1 MAGALRPALAIV
13 VLLWPIAGVCNPAAP
28 PAHDDDEALV
38 RSHCGTC
45 HLPPAVDSF
54 PKAQW
59 PTVLRWMDD
68 MLDELERPRVPP
80 AVLARLT
87 SYYKARAPETIP
99 ALPPDPLTDTAAAAV
114 IVLADMPLVTA
125 GMIASVVERYR
136 ESDAPLVVSD
146 YGGVRAPPTLYD
158 RSLFGEFTASEGEGC
173 GRHVVRRHRHEAV
186 ALEMPPDALLDL
198 DVPEDYERLKMHFTE
213 AVG

>member
-1 MAGALRPALAIV
+1 MAGALRPALAIA

-45 HLPPAVDSF
+45 HMPPAADSF

-68 MLDELERPRVPP
+68 MLDELERPRVPA

-87 SYYKARAPETIP
+87 RYYEARAPETIP
-99 ALPPDPLTDTAAAAV
+99 ELPPDPPTDSSRFRLDRSFPGRRHSVTNVRAVDLDRDGQLDLLVCESGGHCWTKTTGCRWRWETAAAWWHFPA
-114 IVLADMPLVTA
+114 TA
-125 GMIASVVERYR
+125 T
-136 ESDAPLVVSD
+136 PFVVS
-146 YGGVRAPPTLYD
+146 RRPP
-158 RSLFGEFTASEGEGC
+158 
-173 GRHVVRRHRHEAV
+173 
-186 ALEMPPDALLDL
+186 
-198 DVPEDYERLKMHFTE
+198 
-213 AVG
+213 

>member
-1 MAGALRPALAIV
+1 MPTERAGPVAGIVLAAGTSSRLGRNKILLELGDQPVVRRAVAGAIDAGLSPVLV
-13 VLLWPIAGVCNPAAP
+13 VLGFEVDRAR
-28 PAHDDDEALV
+28 DALV
-38 RSHCGTC
+38 GLPYEPVLNPDYHTGINRSVQLG
-45 HLPPAVDSF
+45 LA
-54 PKAQW
+54 
-59 PTVLRWMDD
+59 
-68 MLDELERPRVPP
+68 RVPP
-80 AVLARLT
+80 DVV
-87 SYYKARAPETIP
+87 
-99 ALPPDPLTDTAAAAV
+99 AAV

-146 YGGVRAPPTLYD
+146 YGGVLAPPTLYD
-158 RSLFGEFTASEGEGC
+158 RSLFCELTAGEGEGC

-213 AVG
+213 TVG

>member
-1 MAGALRPALAIV
+1 MPTERAGPVAGIVLAAGASSRLGRNKILLELGGQPVVRRAVTAAIDAGLSPVLV
-13 VLLWPIAGVCNPAAP
+13 VLGFEVDRAR
-28 PAHDDDEALV
+28 DALV
-38 RSHCGTC
+38 GLPYEPVLNPDHHAGINRSVQLG
-45 HLPPAVDSF
+45 LA
-54 PKAQW
+54 
-59 PTVLRWMDD
+59 
-68 MLDELERPRVPP
+68 RVPP
-80 AVLARLT
+80 
-87 SYYKARAPETIP
+87 
-99 ALPPDPLTDTAAAAV
+99 DAAAAV